1 MRKVSDLSVVVIT
14 KYSKLLDQTDM
25 EVGDG
30 ACGGTTQPFIRSLFH
45 FLLFLIL
52 DYHKLNYDTLFI
64 DMP

>member
-1 MRKVSDLSVVVIT
+1 
-14 KYSKLLDQTDM
+14 M